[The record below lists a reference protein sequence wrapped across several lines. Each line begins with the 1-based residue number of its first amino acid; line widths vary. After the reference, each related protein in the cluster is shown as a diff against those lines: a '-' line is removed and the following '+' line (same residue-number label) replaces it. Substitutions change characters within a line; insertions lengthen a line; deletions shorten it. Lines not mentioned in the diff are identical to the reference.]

1 MIFLNEFIWLNVNVN
16 MMIKMWK
23 LNISI
28 AAVFLDIQTDD
39 LIEYKRLCCDKN
51 YKQRFDK
58 NLKERFFNTYKFSNH
73 GNNKFILSLGKSVF
87 PSEYMDKTSFPE
99 KEDFYIHLNIEDITD
114 TDYAHA

>member
-1 MIFLNEFIWLNVNVN
+1 
-16 MMIKMWK
+16 MIKMWK

-28 AAVFLDIQTDD
+28 AAVFLNIQTDD

-58 NLKERFFNTYKFSNH
+58 KLKERFFNTYKFSNH
-73 GNNKFILSLGKSVF
+73 GKNKFILSLGKSVY
-87 PSEYMDKTSFPE
+87 PSEYMDDWEKFNKTSFPE